1 MPLGNLGKCRF
12 RPSRGFV
19 NPKIFLYAS
28 RQPMV
33 ALRLDSQQGHIPPP
47 LGILGVTDRGRS
59 AFNSSIMKNFL
70 RRNVLPICLFS
81 YIFGIVIQWPVTQN
95 MILQRICVRDHD
107 VSVCADINKH
117 PEIQDKVQAEASQY
131 MTMQS
136 VSTDVPGAVMSLIL
150 GAASDRIG
158 RKPVMLL
165 PCVGLLLFAI
175 VLLIQATSVGLWWG
189 YLVLAGLFLG
199 GSGGMM
205 SFMTS
210 ISNYITD
217 TTLEES
223 RTERLSKTMSF
234 MGLGA
239 IAGMVMS
246 GMVSDR
252 TAFVVC
258 IVCSIVSVSLIYCF
272 VENVIVQKKEAKT
285 DGSVIHEIVQ
295 NIRVGAQ
302 TLLSGSDAGKRR
314 QLRMLIFAGMVS
326 TGTFMAEGNIVMLYT
341 QRSPFEWAPTT
352 YGIFIALRQVGA
364 VVGQVAGPIL
374 FYKLVGSRSLR
385 NDYMLV
391 QLTHIGCLLGA
402 TSIGMATSSTLVYFG
417 ILFIV
422 LTGPGQPAMGSIT
435 SRLVDPSQ
443 KGTFTAFSSFL
454 NSLSVPTSAFIFNN
468 MYSWSVSRGIPSFV
482 FFFYGVYSAVVVV
495 LYGSVKPTSDEEA
508 STKKK
513 D

>member
-1 MPLGNLGKCRF
+1 
-12 RPSRGFV
+12 
-19 NPKIFLYAS
+19 
-28 RQPMV
+28 
-33 ALRLDSQQGHIPPP
+33 
-47 LGILGVTDRGRS
+47 
-59 AFNSSIMKNFL
+59 MKDFL

-175 VLLIQATSVGLWWG
+175 VLLIQATTVGLWWG

-239 IAGMVMS
+239 IAGMVTS

-272 VENVIVQKKEAKT
+272 VENVIVRKEEAKT
-285 DGSVIHEIVQ
+285 DGGVIREIVQ
-295 NIRVGAQ
+295 NIKTGAQ
-302 TLLSGSDAGKRR
+302 TLLSGSDAGKRS

-326 TGTFMAEGNIVMLYT
+326 TGTFMGRYT
-341 QRSPFEWAPTT
+341 
-352 YGIFIALRQVGA
+352 
-364 VVGQVAGPIL
+364 
-374 FYKLVGSRSLR
+374 
-385 NDYMLV
+385 
-391 QLTHIGCLLGA
+391 H
-402 TSIGMATSSTLVYFG
+402 
-417 ILFIV
+417 
-422 LTGPGQPAMGSIT
+422 
-435 SRLVDPSQ
+435 
-443 KGTFTAFSSFL
+443 
-454 NSLSVPTSAFIFNN
+454 
-468 MYSWSVSRGIPSFV
+468 
-482 FFFYGVYSAVVVV
+482 
-495 LYGSVKPTSDEEA
+495 
-508 STKKK
+508 
-513 D
+513 